1 MERLIAHC
9 ETQTT
14 EMLYAVVRELNLK
27 TDTAEIMACVAATRV
42 LETRLTEADFLTL
55 MNELEAELMAA

>member
-1 MERLIAHC
+1 MNKLIAHC

-14 EMLYAVVRELNLK
+14 DTLYAVVRALNLK
-27 TDTAEIMACVAATRV
+27 TETHEITACVAATRV